1 MTATHWLDNLGNLNI
16 ILSEYISC
24 TQYICNRIMHTT
36 QFPYSATRLLLKKE
50 NFVLQKMKA
59 FMLVRSDLKGLDS
72 NLLTFSKSMKRNFM
86 L

>member
-1 MTATHWLDNLGNLNI
+1 
-16 ILSEYISC
+16 
-24 TQYICNRIMHTT
+24 MHTT